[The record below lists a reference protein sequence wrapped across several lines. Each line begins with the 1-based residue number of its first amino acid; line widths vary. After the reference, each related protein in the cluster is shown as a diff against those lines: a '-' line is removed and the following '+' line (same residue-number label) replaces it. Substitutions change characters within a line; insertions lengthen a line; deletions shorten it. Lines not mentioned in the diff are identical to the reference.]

1 MNIER
6 FVGVLN
12 RQSQAYISNAFKK
25 IDISYSECIFL
36 SNLYDNEG
44 VNQEELSSI
53 LFIDK
58 TITAKTIK
66 SLEEKGFLIREKC
79 ETDKRSKRLYLTNKG
94 RGCKEEILSLLE
106 KWINFITDGM
116 DRKTKSIIFNGL
128 QLMAERAAGADF
140 NDLLLNTDE
149 KNSSKD
155 SLKDR

>member
-12 RQSQAYISNAFKK
+12 RQSQAYISNAFKN

-36 SNLYDNEG
+36 ANLYDNEG
-44 VNQEELSSI
+44 INQEELSSI

-58 TITAKTIK
+58 TITAKSIK

-79 ETDKRSKRLYLTNKG
+79 KTDKRSKRLYLTNKG
-94 RGCKEEILSLLE
+94 RDCKEEVFSFLE

-116 DRKTKSIIFNGL
+116 DRKTKNIVFKGL
-128 QLMAERAAGADF
+128 QLMAERAASASFDE
-140 NDLLLNTDE
+140 LLQNTDE
-149 KNSSKD
+149 NSNKD
-155 SLKDR
+155 SLKNI

>member
-1 MNIER
+1 MNIEK

-12 RQSQAYISNAFKK
+12 RQSQAYMSRVFKN

-44 VNQEELSSI
+44 INQEELSSI

-58 TITAKTIK
+58 TITAKSIK

-79 ETDKRSKRLYLTNKG
+79 EMDKRSKRLYLTDKG
-94 RGCKEEILSLLE
+94 RNCKEEIFSLLE

-116 DRKTKSIIFNGL
+116 DIKTKNTVFNGL
-128 QLMAERAAGADF
+128 RLMAERAASANF
-140 NDLLLNTDE
+140 SELLENTNE
-149 KNSSKD
+149 NNNKD
-155 SLKDR
+155 